1 MLSGPWKQKLIR
13 YANTGTDYKL
23 PMRNSMDSPRTI
35 LGRKITQRK
44 NMNLSFSF
52 QNKIKGEVLYDEM
65 MSKYTSMR
73 IGGPADVFVLPAN
86 LRDLQIILKNRGSC
100 PIWTI
105 GEGTN
110 LLVRDR
116 GIRGIVISL
125 KNCFK
130 SIKRPVFYKSL
141 DGKEKAV
148 IQVDGG
154 VKLSYLA
161 KFTARYGLKGV
172 ESLVGIPGSVGGSIA
187 MNAGAEGTEISHVLR
202 SIKFMTLD
210 GEVKTYSKSEMVFAY
225 RKTTFPSKGGI
236 VIEAELDLEK
246 GNITDIHREMD
257 KYLSRRSS
265 TQPLTMPN
273 AGSIFKNPAGE
284 KAGRLIES
292 AGLKGF
298 RIGGAKVSIK
308 HANFIVNKGGASA
321 EDVIRLIKHIQ
332 TVVEKKSGI
341 KLEQEIVII

>member
-1 MLSGPWKQKLIR
+1 
-13 YANTGTDYKL
+13 
-23 PMRNSMDSPRTI
+23 MDSPRTI

-86 LRDLQIILKNRGSC
+86 MRDLQIILKNRGNC

-110 LLVRDR
+110 LLVRDQ

-130 SIKRPVFYKSL
+130 SIKRPVFYKSM
-141 DGKEKAV
+141 DGKERAV
-148 IQVDGG
+148 IQVDSG

-161 KFTARYGLKGV
+161 KFTARYGLKGI
-172 ESLVGIPGSVGGSIA
+172 ESLVGIPGSVGGSVA
-187 MNAGAEGTEISHVLR
+187 MNAGAEGAEISHVLR

-273 AGSIFKNPAGE
+273 SGSIFKNPAGE

-298 RIGGAKVSIK
+298 RIGGARVSIK